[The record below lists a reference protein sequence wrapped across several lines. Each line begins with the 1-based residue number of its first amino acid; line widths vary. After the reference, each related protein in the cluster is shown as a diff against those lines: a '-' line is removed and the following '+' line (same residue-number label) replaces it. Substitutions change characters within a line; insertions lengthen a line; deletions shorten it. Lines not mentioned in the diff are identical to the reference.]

1 MGTGSVRSVT
11 TLIALHAPGPPGNRV
26 LKALLAEPDLEIR
39 LLHEEPGA
47 EGAGVASGVSGC
59 AALAVDA
66 ISSTSRRLVEG
77 AVARGIPVVVGEQL
91 PARYPVSG
99 GAFVAG
105 AHTGAGLAAAVALS
119 MVDTSTPPVAIS
131 LAWTV
136 PGRPLGAGTPV
147 TFPEPVGPQWA
158 GRDDSPLPW
167 PSVTSLAAPVLSP
180 WMGVAVRIRTRYGG
194 GEQVRTVGIAD
205 EAAFLRGLCM
215 ASATLAAARGAYPP
229 GVNTP
234 GDPEGVFMSLARAAG
249 LELGEFIP
257 D

>member
-1 MGTGSVRSVT
+1 MT
-11 TLIALHAPGPPGNRV
+11 TLIALHSPGPPGNRV

-39 LLHEEPGA
+39 LLHEQAGA
-47 EGAGVASGVSGC
+47 DGAGVASGVSGC

-66 ISSTSRRLVEG
+66 ISNGSRGLVAD
-77 AVARGIPVVVGEQL
+77 AVAGGIPVVVGDEL

-99 GAFVAG
+99 GTFVAG
-105 AHTGAGLAAAVALS
+105 ARTGAGLAAAVALS
-119 MVDTSTPPVAIS
+119 MVATSTRPVATS

-136 PGRPLGAGTPV
+136 PGRPLRAGTPI
-147 TFPEPVGPQWA
+147 TFPGPVGAQWA

-167 PSVTSLAAPVLSP
+167 RSVTSLAAPVDSP
-180 WMGVAVRIRTRYGG
+180 WMGVSVRIRTRDDG

-205 EAAFLRGLCM
+205 DDAFLRGLCM
-215 ASATLAAARGAYPP
+215 ASATLAATRGAYPP
-229 GVNTP
+229 GVNSP

-249 LELGEFIP
+249 LELAEFIP